1 MVRIIGIALVIL
13 GLIAQ
18 PLMAAMPDSMPIG
31 ESLSSISTDRFDLD
45 IGMSDHG
52 AMGTDQPSQAPCHET
67 ATEDTVPM
75 SCTDCD
81 SDCANGAC
89 ASACSLS
96 TIAVLTQ
103 SLLKFEQLS
112 AVRVVGASGALV
124 QGLPS
129 RIFHPPKHA

>member
-1 MVRIIGIALVIL
+1 MIRMLGIALVIL

-18 PLMAAMPDSMPIG
+18 PLMAAMPDSMPMG
-31 ESLSSISTDRFDLD
+31 DTSSS
-45 IGMSDHG
+45 MSMDHSG
-52 AMGTDQPSQAPCHET
+52 GDQPSQAPCHET
-67 ATEDTVPM
+67 TTDQVAPM

-96 TIAVLTQ
+96 ALAVLIPV
-103 SLLKFEQLS
+103 LPKFEHLS
-112 AVRVVGASGALV
+112 AVLVVGPSGALV
-124 QGLPS
+124 HALPS